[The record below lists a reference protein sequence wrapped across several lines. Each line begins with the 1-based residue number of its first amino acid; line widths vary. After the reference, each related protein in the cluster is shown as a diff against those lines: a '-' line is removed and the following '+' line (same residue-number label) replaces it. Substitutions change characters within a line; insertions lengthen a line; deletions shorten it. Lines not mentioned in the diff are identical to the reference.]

1 MDLDK
6 EPPQGATLQNA
17 PLEAEQDVDQFRN
30 SDDVTEMEFEPY
42 QEVR

>member
-17 PLEAEQDVDQFRN
+17 PFEAEQDVDQFRN

>member
-1 MDLDK
+1 MDLER

-17 PLEAEQDVDQFRN
+17 PLEAEQDVDQFRG